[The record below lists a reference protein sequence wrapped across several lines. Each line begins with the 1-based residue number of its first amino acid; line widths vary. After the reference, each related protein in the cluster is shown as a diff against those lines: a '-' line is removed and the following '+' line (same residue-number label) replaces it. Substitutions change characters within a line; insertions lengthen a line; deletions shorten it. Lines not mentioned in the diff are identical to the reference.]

1 MTTKDYLNQIR
12 EMDMLINN
20 KIAEV
25 TRLKEIAYSV
35 KAVRYDKEY
44 VQATPNIDKIGTAI
58 AKIDEVN
65 RTIDKMIDAY
75 VDKKDEIVKQIDK
88 MQKDVYYDVLYKRYV
103 LFKPN
108 YVIAEEINYSE
119 RHVSRL
125 HDTALDMFE
134 EMFGM
139 CYLNI

>member
-75 VDKKDEIVKQIDK
+75 VDKKDEIVKQIDE

-108 YVIAEEINYSE
+108 YVIAEEIHYSE

>member
-88 MQKDVYYDVLYKRYV
+88 MQKDVYYDVL
-103 LFKPN
+103 
-108 YVIAEEINYSE
+108 
-119 RHVSRL
+119 
-125 HDTALDMFE
+125 
-134 EMFGM
+134 
-139 CYLNI
+139 